1 MKKKAFKSE
10 SKKLLNLMI
19 NSIYTNKDIFLRELI
34 SNASDALDKIYFQS
48 LTDKKIK
55 LKKKDL
61 KIKVSIDKDK
71 RTLTISDNGCGMTE
85 VELEHNLGTIA
96 ESGSDVFKQINKN
109 KDINIIGQFG
119 VGFYSVFM
127 VADQVDVNSKP
138 YNSNDSYLWS
148 STGEDGYTIQKSN
161 KTIAGTDI
169 VIKIKDG
176 SEEYNY
182 SQYLDEYKIEEL
194 IKKYSNYIHY
204 PIKMEMTH
212 QHLKEGTTDEYEE
225 HKEEKVLNNIQP
237 IWKKDKKKLKQEDYD
252 NFYMTTYYDYEKPL
266 STIKYDTEGT
276 CSFTSLLFIPS
287 HAPYDLYSKE
297 YKRGLQLYSN
307 GVLIM
312 DKCEDLLPD
321 YYGFVK
327 GLVDS
332 EDISLNISREM
343 LQKDHQLKIIAKNV
357 AKKINKELVSI
368 LEKERDKYEQF
379 FKEFGSQLKIG
390 IYNNFGANKDELQDL
405 LLFHSSKNN
414 KYITL
419 KEYINNLKENQDNIY
434 YAVGE
439 SIAKIDLMPQVE
451 EVKDHGYEVL
461 YLTDYADEFVI
472 QVLQDYEGK
481 KFKNVTSAD
490 LNLEDND
497 MKETIEK
504 INEENQG
511 LLDKIKTSLNGEVS
525 KVKFTANLKKHP
537 VCLTT
542 EGNIS
547 TNMERVLNSLPTNG
561 EKVKAETV
569 LLINHNHP
577 IAKKIEE
584 IHHHNPNELDK
595 YAKVLYAEARL
606 IEGLNIDNPSEISDL
621 VCELLSK

>member
-1 MKKKAFKSE
+1 MRKKQFKSE

-55 LKKKDL
+55 LNKKEL
-61 KIKVSIDKDK
+61 TIQLTIDKDN
-71 RTLTISDNGCGMTE
+71 RTLIISDNGCGMTE
-85 VELEHNLGTIA
+85 AELEHNLGTIA
-96 ESGSDVFKQINKN
+96 ESGSNIFKQNNKA
-109 KDINIIGQFG
+109 KDVNIIGQFG

-127 VADQVDVNSKP
+127 VADKVEVHSKP
-138 YNSNDSYLWS
+138 YNNNDSYVWIS
-148 STGEDGYTIQKSN
+148 EGEDGYTIAKDT
-161 KTIAGTDI
+161 KTTNGTDI
-169 VIKIKDG
+169 IIKIKAD
-176 SEEYNY
+176 SDEYNY
-182 SQYLDEYKIEEL
+182 TQYLDEYRIEEL

-212 QHLKEGTTDEYEE
+212 QHLKDGSKDEYEE
-225 HKEEKVLNNIQP
+225 HKEEKVLNNLKP
-237 IWKKDKKKLKQEDYD
+237 IWKQDKKKIKQEDYD
-252 NFYMTTYYDYEKPL
+252 NFYTSSYYDYEKPL
-266 STIKYDTEGT
+266 VTIKYDAEGT

-343 LQKDHQLKIIAKNV
+343 LQQDHQLKVIAKSIS
-357 AKKINKELVSI
+357 KKINKELQNMLKNDRV
-368 LEKERDKYEQF
+368 KYEAF
-379 FKEFGSQLKIG
+379 FKEFGTQLKIG
-390 IYNNFGANKDELQDL
+390 IYNSYGMNKDELQDL
-405 LLFHSSKNN
+405 LLFHSSKSG

-419 KEYINNLKENQDNIY
+419 KEYIANLKENQDNIY

-439 SIAKIDLMPQVE
+439 SVDKIDLMPQVE
-451 EVKDHGYEVL
+451 DVKDHDYEIL

-472 QVLQDYEGK
+472 QILQEYSGK
-481 KFKNVTSAD
+481 KFINVANAD
-490 LNLEDND
+490 LNLENDKEKEVIAKINNDN
-497 MKETIEK
+497 KELLEK
-504 INEENQG
+504 IKNALNNEVN
-511 LLDKIKTSLNGEVS
+511 N
-525 KVKFTANLKKHP
+525 VKFTTNLKKHP

-542 EGNIS
+542 EGNMS
-547 TNMERVLNSLPTNG
+547 TNMEKVLNALPTNA
-561 EKVKAETV
+561 EKVKASTV

-584 IHHHNPNELDK
+584 IYNNNPDEISK

-606 IEGLNIDNPSEISDL
+606 IEGLGIDNPSEISDL
-621 VCELLSK
+621 ICELLAK